1 MNLDS
6 YNQSLENECYSNGTF
21 CYSCGELDESLIT
34 DGSSFLKQPSGKP
47 YLCDKCNE
55 VILEDI
61 RNTKKIAD
69 TEYEVL
75 FNADDITFK
84 SLLEQ
89 GFTFIDQQEDELY
102 V

>member
-1 MNLDS
+1 MGFREYVKVLS
-6 YNQSLENECYSNGTF
+6 EENYGSGLL

>member
-6 YNQSLENECYSNGTF
+6 YNQSLENECYS
-21 CYSCGELDESLIT
+21 
-34 DGSSFLKQPSGKP
+34 K
-47 YLCDKCNE
+47 
-55 VILEDI
+55 
-61 RNTKKIAD
+61 
-69 TEYEVL
+69 YEVL
-75 FNADDITFK
+75 FNADDITFN